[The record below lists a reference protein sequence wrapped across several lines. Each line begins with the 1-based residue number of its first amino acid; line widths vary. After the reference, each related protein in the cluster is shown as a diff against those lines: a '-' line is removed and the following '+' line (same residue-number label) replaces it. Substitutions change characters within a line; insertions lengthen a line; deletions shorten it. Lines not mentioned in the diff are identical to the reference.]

1 MKIDV
6 DITPEHHRIVEDIL
20 NRYLPSTCTVWAFGS
35 RANYTA
41 QVYSDLDL
49 ACDAGK
55 KLDHDTI
62 TQLKIAF
69 QESRLPYTVDVVDL
83 QRVEPYFKTI
93 IDNQKVMFRMS
104 IPNT

>member
-6 DITPEHHRIVEDIL
+6 
-20 NRYLPSTCTVWAFGS
+20 
-35 RANYTA
+35 
-41 QVYSDLDL
+41 
-49 ACDAGK
+49 
-55 KLDHDTI
+55 HDTI